1 MTTHTHTNA
10 GQASLNLSTARNQQ
24 AAKPAKRLRFSSYRG
39 GQGIV
44 PIPRVHRKR
53 ITKFFASI
61 TPYTKA
67 RYINQWRDLR
77 PRSDHEELNRF
88 RFAYCTVHTS
98 WLNSC
103 IQYDAIRNLYDNVPL
118 NTLSDILKD
127 TPGGMYNIKAV
138 GIDKL
143 HELWDSNIFVKQ
155 NGVQWQRFRNVI
167 TDNLPKLGLAK
178 TSFALE
184 MIYPLTAQVICID
197 RHMWKAFG
205 WLDPDK
211 SGSPAQYHYYE
222 NYWLMLS
229 KAYDVPPVIA
239 RNIYWDQIQN
249 QPNSLYWAKY
259 L

>member
-1 MTTHTHTNA
+1 
-10 GQASLNLSTARNQQ
+10 
-24 AAKPAKRLRFSSYRG
+24 
-39 GQGIV
+39 
-44 PIPRVHRKR
+44 
-53 ITKFFASI
+53 
-61 TPYTKA
+61 
-67 RYINQWRDLR
+67 
-77 PRSDHEELNRF
+77 
-88 RFAYCTVHTS
+88 
-98 WLNSC
+98 
-103 IQYDAIRNLYDNVPL
+103 
-118 NTLSDILKD
+118 
-127 TPGGMYNIKAV
+127 MYNIKAV

-155 NGVQWQRFRNVI
+155 NNVQWQRFRNVI
-167 TDNLPKLGLAK
+167 ADNLPKLGLAK

-229 KAYDVPPVIA
+229 KAYNVRPVIA
-239 RNIYWDQIQN
+239 RNIFWDQIQN